1 MDYIISFI
9 LIRSAILSKVSII
22 IPIYNTKE
30 YIEDCIQSLVNQIY
44 KNIEII
50 LVDDHSE
57 EETRE
62 LLEKLAHQYDYIHL
76 YRFDRR
82 KGAGAA
88 RNFGMEQA
96 TGDLIYFMDSD
107 DYIPEETLGILVQ
120 HIKNYPIIRGRVHET
135 SFGSS
140 FTLVFDGLNH
150 LKMFCEDKY
159 KLLKRNSVHNFL
171 IRKDFIDD
179 YHLRFS
185 EEVDVYSDLAF
196 IIPALENT
204 FCVPYLREAVYFY
217 RERQD
222 PIENPSLSQQEA
234 SILISDFLTMYHQL
248 KKKYNGT
255 FVNAFLDKQ
264 FLNFY
269 RKEVVTYFNDPEN
282 IDSLFQ
288 ALSESVKSIKQRNLK
303 EYDYFLKRELRHLG
317 KGNVKRY
324 KRINHQHHFLRDMRE
339 GFQSREKFYN
349 FLYKRFF
356 TKLKKKPN
364 YIFFESFQGKSYSD
378 SPKYIYEHM
387 LAEKM
392 DYTFIWSLNEQHD
405 LLGNPKQVKHLSLKY
420 YYYLARCKY
429 WVVNARMPNDLDKE
443 EGTVY
448 LQTWHGTP
456 LKRLAGDMGD
466 VYMPGT
472 NSALYKR
479 NFYRE
484 TQKWD
489 YLISPNAY
497 STQVFKS
504 AFWFDNPMLEVGYPR
519 NDVLYNKN
527 TEEEHQALKR
537 KLNLPLD
544 KKVLLYAPTWRDDEF
559 YSKGNYRFTLQ
570 LDLQKMQDELG
581 DEYIILLRMHYVI
594 ASQLDISEFKGF
606 AYDYSD
612 YDDISELYLVSDVLI
627 TDYSSVFF
635 DYANLKRPILF
646 YTYDLEKYR
655 DTLRGFYIDME
666 KEVPGPLL
674 ENTDEIIHAIETIDE
689 VEEAYHERYDMFYNR
704 FCRWDDGQAAKQ
716 AVERVFVDR

>member
-9 LIRSAILSKVSII
+9 FIRSAILNKVSII

-50 LVDDHSE
+50 LVDDYSE
-57 EETRE
+57 EETKE
-62 LLEKLAHQYDYIHL
+62 LLEKLANQYDYIDL
-76 YRFDRR
+76 YRFDKR
-82 KGAGAA
+82 KGVGAA
-88 RNFGMEQA
+88 RNFGMKQA

-107 DYIPEETLGILVQ
+107 DYIPEETLEILVQ
-120 HIKNYPIIRGRVHET
+120 QIKDFPIIRGRVHKT

-140 FTLVFDGLNH
+140 LTLVYN
-150 LKMFCEDKY
+150 
-159 KLLKRNSVHNFL
+159 LLKRNSVHNFL
-171 IRKDFIDD
+171 FKKDFIDK

-185 EEVDVYSDLAF
+185 EEVDIFSDLAF
-196 IIPALENT
+196 IVPALENT
-204 FCVPYLREAVYFY
+204 FCVPYLQEAVYFN

-222 PIENPSLSQQEA
+222 PIANPSLSQQET
-234 SILISDFLTMYHQL
+234 SMLISNFLTMYYQL
-248 KKKYNGT
+248 KSQYNGT
-255 FVNAFLDKQ
+255 SVQAFLDKQ

-269 RKEVVTYFNDPEN
+269 RKEIVTYFNDPNN
-282 IDSLFQ
+282 IDSLFHV
-288 ALSESVKSIKQRNLK
+288 LSKSVQSIKQGNLK
-303 EYDYFLKRELRHLG
+303 EYDYFLKRELRHLD
-317 KGNVKRY
+317 KGNMKKY
-324 KRINHQHHFLRDMRE
+324 KRINDQHQFLRDMRD
-339 GFQSREKFYN
+339 GLKSREKFYN

-356 TKLKKKPN
+356 TKLRKKPN

-378 SPKYIYEHM
+378 NHKYIYEHM

-392 DYTFIWSLNEQHD
+392 DYTYIWSLNEQHD
-405 LLGNPKQVKHLSLKY
+405 LPGNPKQVKHMSLIY

-429 WVVNARMPNDLDKE
+429 WVVNARMPNDLDKA

-489 YLISPNAY
+489 YLISSNAY
-497 STQVFKS
+497 STQIFKS

-519 NDVLYNKN
+519 NDILYNKN
-527 TEEEHQALKR
+527 TEEEHQSLKR
-537 KLNLPLD
+537 KLNLPLE

-570 LDLQKMQDELG
+570 LDLQEMRNKLG
-581 DEYIILLRMHYVI
+581 DEYIILLRMHYVV

-612 YDDISELYLVSDVLI
+612 YDDISELYLISDVLI

-655 DTLRGFYIDME
+655 DSLRGFYIDMQ

-674 ENTDEIIHAIETIDE
+674 VNTDEVIHAIETINE
-689 VEEAYHERYDMFYNR
+689 VKGAYRERYNMFYNR
-704 FCRWDDGQAAKQ
+704 FWRWDNGQAAKQ
-716 AVERVFVDR
+716 AVERVFVNR